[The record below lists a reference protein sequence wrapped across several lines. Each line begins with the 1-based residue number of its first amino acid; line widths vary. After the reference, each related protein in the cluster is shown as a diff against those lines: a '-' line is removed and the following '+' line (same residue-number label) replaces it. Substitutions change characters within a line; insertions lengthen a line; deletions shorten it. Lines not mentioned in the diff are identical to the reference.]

1 MTIQGRLLHAVEP
14 PPPQESRGKPH
25 YSDVFKSS
33 AVARVRSGQKIA
45 QVARDL
51 GIARN
56 TLKAWMG
63 DPDTVA
69 PPVPSPTSETLLE
82 AARSGSRL
90 AVLIALRDEVAG
102 KIAAGIAARELPTN
116 ARLLDELMREI
127 EALERDDD
135 PYDAAL
141 IPDEDFDP
149 SMV

>member
-1 MTIQGRLLHAVEP
+1 M
-14 PPPQESRGKPH
+14 
-25 YSDVFKSS
+25 
-33 AVARVRSGQKIA
+33 
-45 QVARDL
+45 
-51 GIARN
+51 
-56 TLKAWMG
+56 
-63 DPDTVA
+63 
-69 PPVPSPTSETLLE
+69 
-82 AARSGSRL
+82 